1 MRETEDVDGLVDQ
14 EAVHGEE
21 MGGWVTL
28 REEEMVVVLKK
39 EMSKHTITGGWP
51 IRAVKESK
59 RHRPGGRSLQG
70 KLLISSA
77 CRWDTKVN
85 SHRYARAPQIE
96 TVAIIFQ
103 GHDKLLEKRQ
113 RRGTLNTC
121 PNCTNKSFVYISA
134 GLK

>member
-21 MGGWVTL
+21 MGERLTQ
-28 REEEMVVVLKK
+28 REEEMVVVRKK
-39 EMSKHTITGGWP
+39 EVSKHTITGGWP
-51 IRAVKESK
+51 IRAVNESK
-59 RHRPGGRSLQG
+59 RYRPGGRSLQG

-77 CRWDTKVN
+77 CRRDTQG
-85 SHRYARAPQIE
+85 HRHGCARVPQMK

-121 PNCTNKSFVYISA
+121 PNCTKKSFVDISA
-134 GLK
+134 SCK